1 MYLLSLELMT
11 KVLIYICLI
20 CEVGHKWYFKLLLSS
35 DSNNYHCYKVKTIE
49 KNLMSE
55 EELNQ
60 ELSTDE
66 LKDVAG
72 AQMGELRSDHIGA

>member
-1 MYLLSLELMT
+1 
-11 KVLIYICLI
+11 
-20 CEVGHKWYFKLLLSS
+20 
-35 DSNNYHCYKVKTIE
+35 
-49 KNLMSE
+49 MSE

-72 AQMGELRSDHIGA
+72 GMGELRSDHIGALKRNNLADKAKSKWGNRLTTKDKFDKSRDTNIAIVYNNNG